1 MGENKTVSDLVGLL
15 NQAIARELQVS
26 IQYMFQHS
34 MGAGLDAPAS
44 GRTLAAKR
52 LKFVATRWPYFLPGE
67 SLKKTAITEM
77 RHAEAIAEQV
87 VRLGGEPTTQPAP
100 IMLGESAEEMLEIDR
115 EQERGAIQLYRQI
128 IDVADRAHD
137 NAIKSLFQRILADE
151 EKHHQIFTD
160 LLAD

>member
-1 MGENKTVSDLVGLL
+1 MGENETVSELVSLL

-34 MGAGLDAPAS
+34 MGAGLEAPTS
-44 GRTLAAKR
+44 GRTRAAKR

-87 VRLGGEPTTQPAP
+87 VRLGGQPTTQPAP
-100 IMLGESAEEMLEIDR
+100 ILLGASAEEMLEIDR
-115 EQERGAIQLYRQI
+115 EQERAAIELYKQI
-128 IDVADRAHD
+128 IDVADKARD
-137 NAIKSLFQRILADE
+137 DAIVGLFERILADE
-151 EKHHQIFTD
+151 EKHHQLFSD
-160 LLAD
+160 LLGD